1 MADVK
6 SAYQRLIAE
15 VKQIAL
21 LGSCASVLGWDE
33 RTYMPKGGAAHRA
46 EQLALLVGMMHE
58 RATAPQI
65 GEWLAEIEGS
75 DRVADPH
82 FEAAVNVR
90 EIRRGYDRAIKLP
103 KSLVEELARATTLAQ
118 QVWAEARAKSDYAAF
133 RPHLQKILDL
143 KRREAAALG
152 TGATAYDALLDDYEP
167 GETSENLNRVFS
179 GLRGELVE
187 LVGAIAE
194 SGKKPDESILKRAY
208 PIAQQEAVGKLAAAQ
223 IGFDF
228 DRGRLDVTTHPFC
241 SGIGPGDT
249 RLATRYNPHFF
260 SEAFFGTLHEAGHGI
275 YDQGLNAAHCGTPMG
290 ESVSLGIHESQSRM
304 WENFVGRSRGFWT
317 HFFPAV
323 QDAFPD
329 ALTGV
334 SEGDFYAA
342 VNAVAPSFIR
352 VEADEATY
360 NLHIMLRFEIEQALI
375 DGGLKAED
383 VPGVWNE
390 TFENYLGLTPP
401 DDAIGCLQDIH
412 WSGGGIGYFPTY
424 ALGNLYAAQFFERAR
439 EEVGD
444 LNAQFA
450 EGQFE
455 PLKNW
460 LTKKIY
466 LQGQRHR
473 ASDLVKVVTGKPL
486 SYEPLMRHLRA
497 KYEPLYGV

>member
-1 MADVK
+1 MTDVK

-21 LGSCASVLGWDE
+21 LGSCAGVLGWDE

-65 GEWLAEIEGS
+65 GEWLAEIDAE
-75 DRVADPH
+75 AHEPH
-82 FEAAVNVR
+82 SEAAVNVR
-90 EIRRGYDRAIKLP
+90 EIRRGYERAVKLP
-103 KSLVEELARATTLAQ
+103 RSLVEELARVTTMAQ
-118 QVWAEARAKSDYAAF
+118 QVWRDARTKSDYALF
-133 RPHLQKILDL
+133 QPHLQTVLDL

-167 GETSENLNRVFS
+167 GETTENLTRIFS
-179 GLRGELVE
+179 ALREELVE
-187 LVGAIAE
+187 LVGAIAD
-194 SGKKPDESILKRAY
+194 SGKKPDEAILRREY
-208 PIAQQEAVGKLAAAQ
+208 PIGQQEAVGKWAAAQ

-228 DRGRLDVTTHPFC
+228 DRGRLDITTHPFC

-249 RLATRYNPHFF
+249 RLTTRYNPRFF
-260 SEAFFGTLHEAGHGI
+260 SEAFFSTLHEAGHGI
-275 YDQGLNAAHCGTPMG
+275 YDQGLSEARYGTPMG

-317 HFFPAV
+317 CFFAKV
-323 QDAFPD
+323 QDAFPT
-329 ALTGV
+329 ALREV

-390 TFENYLGLTPP
+390 TFEKYLGLTPP
-401 DDAIGCLQDIH
+401 NDALGCLQDVH

-424 ALGNLYAAQFFERAR
+424 ALGNLYAAQFFEQAR
-439 EEVGD
+439 EDVGD

-450 EGQFE
+450 EGNFE

-460 LTKKIY
+460 LTDKIY
-466 LQGQRHR
+466 SQGQRYR
-473 ASDLVKVVTGKPL
+473 AGDLVEVVTGKPL
-486 SYEPLMRHLRA
+486 THAPLMRHLHA
-497 KYEPLYGV
+497 KYEPLYGI